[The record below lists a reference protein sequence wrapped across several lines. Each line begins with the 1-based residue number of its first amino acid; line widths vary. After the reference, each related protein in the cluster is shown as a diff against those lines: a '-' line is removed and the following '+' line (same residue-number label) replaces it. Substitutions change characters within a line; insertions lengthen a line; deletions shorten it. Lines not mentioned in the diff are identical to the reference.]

1 MKKSNK
7 VIAVVLSL
15 VLLLTAV
22 GGTLAWL
29 TDRDSKENVF
39 SVGSVEIRLDEI
51 SEVNNGK
58 TGDDKVVYTDK
69 TVVLPTGTNY
79 KNLMPGNKIVKT
91 PTITNIGT
99 NDAYVRVV
107 VEVENKGELVTIMD
121 EAIDQ
126 IFEEKIGKNTTEYNN
141 FYNTIFD
148 GWGISYLKTQETG
161 NMMRFTMNQ
170 RSTDSQVMWI
180 DSVRVME
187 DDTWQFNNAN
197 EFMSDYESGNA
208 TNNDANFHGIGYYN
222 FDGDS
227 YYGDLMTQGEGK
239 LIYVFYLELKP
250 EESYTLFNGLNV
262 PEEFDAES
270 LAFFNDL
277 EINVYADAI
286 QTEGFAAWQDAI
298 NALNAAHPLNEWKA
312 D

>member
-126 IFEEKIGKNTTEYNN
+126 IFEGKIGKNTTEYNN

-148 GWGISYLKTQETG
+148 GWGISYLKTDETG
-161 NMMRFTMNQ
+161 GYIRFAMNQ
-170 RSTDSQVMWI
+170 RPEDAQVKAI
-180 DSVRVME
+180 DSIRVMN
-187 DDTWQFNNAN
+187 DDGSWQYSKTNVFQ
-197 EFMSDYESGNA
+197 SDVERQPLPYN
-208 TNNDANFHGIGYYN
+208 IGYMN
-222 FDGDS
+222 HGQKS
-227 YYGDLMTQGEGK
+227 YYGDLMTAGDSK